1 MIESTKSIS
10 DTILINK
17 KVGFSVSLVPAWPKL
32 QAWAKATYY
41 DIEGKD
47 KDDNEDESSRPILNK
62 KASTYACMQASSP
75 MGKPALQRSNREDST
90 RMYSDV
96 KLECQ

>member
-1 MIESTKSIS
+1 MLGQVCWVRDAGSGW
-10 DTILINK
+10 LGQ
-17 KVGFSVSLVPAWPKL
+17 VYWFRF
-32 QAWAKATYY
+32 YY